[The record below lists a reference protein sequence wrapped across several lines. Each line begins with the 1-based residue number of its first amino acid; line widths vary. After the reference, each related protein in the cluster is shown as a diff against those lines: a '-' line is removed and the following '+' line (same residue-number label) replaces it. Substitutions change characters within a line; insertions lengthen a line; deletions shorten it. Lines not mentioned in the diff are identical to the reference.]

1 MLDPGIGAAG
11 DLAAA
16 RGRIGVLLVNLGT
29 PDGTAYWPVRR
40 YLAEFLWDRRVIET
54 ARLPWWLIL
63 QGLVLP
69 RRPFRTGRAYA
80 RIWDRERNES
90 PIKTITREQCAGI
103 EKTLGSFPELQI
115 DWAMRYGA
123 PSMEER
129 IVALTEAGCDRLLL
143 FPLYPQ
149 YSATSTAS
157 VQDKAFDV
165 LKSLRLQPAL
175 RTVPAFCDHPL
186 YVEAICAG
194 LQSHL
199 NSLAWEADVV
209 LVSFHGLPLR
219 NIERG
224 DPYLEQCR
232 RTLALMKERMGP
244 EGDRLEMV
252 FQSRFGREEWLQ
264 PYAEPRVRELARSG
278 VRKVVVVAPG
288 FVADC
293 LETLEELSIGLQE
306 VFEEAGGEHFS
317 TVPCLNDS
325 EGALRLF
332 GALIENELSGWLRS

>member
-1 MLDPGIGAAG
+1 MLDPGTGTSGDPAAG
-11 DLAAA
+11 D
-16 RGRIGVLLVNLGT
+16 GKIGVLLVNLGT
-29 PDGTAYWPVRR
+29 PDGTGYWPVRR

-63 QGLVLP
+63 HGLVLP
-69 RRPFRTGRAYA
+69 RRPFRSGRAYA
-80 RIWDRERNES
+80 KIWDRERNES
-90 PIKTITREQCAGI
+90 PIKTITRKQCAGI
-103 EKTLGSFPELQI
+103 AEALERFPNLQI
-115 DWAMRYGA
+115 DWAMRYGT

-129 IVALTEAGCDRLLL
+129 FLALTEAGCDRILL

-165 LKSLRLQPAL
+165 LKGMRLQPAI
-175 RTVPAFCDHPL
+175 RTVPAFYDHPL
-186 YVEAICAG
+186 YIDATCAS
-194 LQSHL
+194 LLSHL
-199 NSLAWEADVV
+199 NSLARKADVI

-219 NIERG
+219 NIELG

-232 RTLALMKERMGP
+232 RTLDLMKERLGP
-244 EGDRLEMV
+244 EGDKLEMV
-252 FQSRFGREEWLQ
+252 FQSRFGREAWLQ

-278 VRKVVVVAPG
+278 VRNIVVVAPG

-293 LETLEELSIGLQE
+293 LETLEELAIGLQE
-306 VFEEAGGEHFS
+306 VFEGEGGKHFS

-325 EGALRLF
+325 EGARRLF
-332 GALIENELSGWLRS
+332 TALIQNELAGWLHE